1 MTAPI
6 RVRLTALYVLV
17 LAAIVAALTAFVVT
31 RLRADLIA
39 TVDANLRAA
48 AAQIALAYH
57 NEGPLEF
64 IDTAQ
69 TVLPG
74 SRSEPAGAAALEP
87 SGTTLVATGAL
98 RATAGRLISQA
109 ARASV
114 MGGRTVALS
123 IRTVGAR
130 RVHLRVVATPA
141 TRRGQRRV
149 LVVAES
155 CTMPTTLCIVRSCCC

>member
-1 MTAPI
+1 MSAPI

-39 TVDANLRAA
+39 TVDANLRTA

-74 SRSEPAGAAALEP
+74 SRSEPAAPRHSSRRERRWWRP
-87 SGTTLVATGAL
+87 
-98 RATAGRLISQA
+98 
-109 ARASV
+109 ARCE
-114 MGGRTVALS
+114 
-123 IRTVGAR
+123 
-130 RVHLRVVATPA
+130 
-141 TRRGQRRV
+141 RG
-149 LVVAES
+149 
-155 CTMPTTLCIVRSCCC
+155 PIG